1 MINYF
6 KAAER
11 TLSARTDFD
20 RALENLRA
28 RREGLVNRGRPQ
40 GVRTTDAAR
49 PYVSGGGVNDAVSD
63 LVELAEID
71 REIQATVDAA
81 QAVDRVLTQL
91 PREEAAILQ
100 AWYIDRATKENV
112 AARLNYSSTSTI
124 YALRNKAVS
133 NFAVL
138 YFGAGAL
145 ASV

>member
-11 TLSARTDFD
+11 TLSARPDFN
-20 RALENLRA
+20 RALENLKA
-28 RREGLVNRGRPQ
+28 RREAVVNHGRPE
-40 GVRTTDAAR
+40 GVRTIDTTR
-49 PYVSGGGVNDAVSD
+49 PYVSGGGVSDAVAD

-71 REIQATVDAA
+71 REIAATADAIE
-81 QAVDRVLTQL
+81 AVDRVLDQLTQD
-91 PREEAAILQ
+91 EAAILR
-100 AWYIDRATKENV
+100 AWYIDRATKDEI

-124 YALRNKAVS
+124 YGLRNKAVS
-133 NFAVL
+133 AFAVL